1 VLHTARWKC
10 RTQNITKN
18 SPSRHHSTTLLG
30 YIFATKALI
39 DNRKK
44 NSLNSDVFPTCPRNM
59 VNFSPLAA
67 GICWRVWG
75 TPSHFTSWQHYCMAY
90 STLVSQKNV
99 PPLICYT
106 FDTCECIL
114 MFFGRNVTDK
124 GSNQKMLYCATS
136 INVCFCTSWQ
146 TRKHENCMFFT
157 QMLYQC
163 IAGIQPVAA

>member
-1 VLHTARWKC
+1 
-10 RTQNITKN
+10 
-18 SPSRHHSTTLLG
+18 
-30 YIFATKALI
+30 
-39 DNRKK
+39 
-44 NSLNSDVFPTCPRNM
+44 M

-90 STLVSQKNV
+90 STLVSQKND

-124 GSNQKMLYCATS
+124 GSNQKTLYCATS
-136 INVCFCTSWQ
+136 IHVCFCTSWQ
-146 TRKHENCMFFT
+146 TRKHENCIFSLKCCISALPEFNQSLLDFFSLFNS
-157 QMLYQC
+157 QLLLNKSCNQC
-163 IAGIQPVAA
+163 VQLGLLGAWSRRK